1 MSNNQWVEI
10 VAKLTLARS
19 ILATAIVDI
28 DNAVCDI
35 DAGHSN
41 LSKQSA
47 EILTNMIKELM
58 AYSDEIGDIASNIPD
73 VFLQLNGQVSQSST
87 QTESL
92 EKLSQTV
99 SDSLVNWDNFNSQ
112 SVSANGHSHR
122 QAS

>member
-1 MSNNQWVEI
+1 MSNNQWVNI
-10 VAKLTLARS
+10 VVKLTLARS
-19 ILATAIVDI
+19 ILATAILDI
-28 DNAVCDI
+28 HNAVCDI

-41 LSKQSA
+41 LSKQSG
-47 EILTNMIKELM
+47 EILKNMIKELM
-58 AYSDEIGDIASNIPD
+58 ANSDSIGDIAVDIPD
-73 VFLQLNGQVSQSST
+73 VFLQLDRKISQSST

-99 SDSLVNWDNFNSQ
+99 SDSWINWNHVSSE

>member
-19 ILATAIVDI
+19 ILASAITAI
-28 DNAVCDI
+28 DNVVYDV

-41 LSKQSA
+41 LSKQSG
-47 EILTNMIKELM
+47 EILTNMIKKLM
-58 AYSDEIGDIASNIPD
+58 ANSDSIGDIAVDVPD
-73 VFLQLNGQVSQSST
+73 VFLQLDRKISQPDT

-99 SDSLVNWDNFNSQ
+99 SDSLVNWNHIS
-112 SVSANGHSHR
+112 SELVIPNGHSHR

>member
-19 ILATAIVDI
+19 ILASAITAI
-28 DNAVCDI
+28 DNVVYDI
-35 DAGHSN
+35 DAGRLS

-47 EILTNMIKELM
+47 GILTDMTKDLM
-58 AYSDEIGDIASNIPD
+58 ANSDSIGDIAVDVPD
-73 VFLQLNGQVSQSST
+73 VFLQLDRKISQPDT

-99 SDSLVNWDNFNSQ
+99 SDSLVNWNHISSE

-122 QAS
+122 KAS

>member
-19 ILATAIVDI
+19 ILASAITAI
-28 DNAVCDI
+28 DNVVCEV

-47 EILTNMIKELM
+47 EILTDMIKELM
-58 AYSDEIGDIASNIPD
+58 ADSDSIGDIAVDVPA
-73 VFLQLNGQVSQSST
+73 VFLQLNGQFSQSST

-99 SDSLVNWDNFNSQ
+99 SDSLVNWDNFTSE

-122 QAS
+122 KAS